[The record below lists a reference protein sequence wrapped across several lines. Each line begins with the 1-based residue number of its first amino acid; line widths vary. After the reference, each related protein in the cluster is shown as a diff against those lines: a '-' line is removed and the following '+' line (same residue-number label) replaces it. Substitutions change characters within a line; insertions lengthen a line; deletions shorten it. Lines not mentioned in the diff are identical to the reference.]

1 MKQCNPDG
9 PLMVYISKM
18 VPSTDKGRFFA
29 FGRVFSGTLSSGMK
43 VRVMGPQYE
52 PGKSHDLFY
61 KTNPR
66 AVILMGSKITSVGD
80 VPCGNIVGIG
90 GIDKFLVKSGTVT
103 TFEKAH
109 NMKVYTRI
117 SHNLIRIKYTFNKSS
132 VQWISITV
140 LVMQRLNWK

>member
-1 MKQCNPDG
+1 MKQCNADG

-52 PGKSHDLFY
+52 PGKSHDLFQ

-90 GIDKFLVKSGTVT
+90 GIDNFLVKSGTVT

-109 NMKVYTRI
+109 NMKVDIGI
-117 SHNLIRIKYTFNKSS
+117 SHYNNNTIL
-132 VQWISITV
+132 
-140 LVMQRLNWK
+140 L